1 MLLYLSTITPPPNA
15 MKAASNGKRILQ
27 QRIAGASLP
36 VLLTEGVYVVKI
48 ENSSGGHWMSKMVV
62 AK

>member
-1 MLLYLSTITPPPNA
+1 